1 MWAVIVDGIVFGIGH
16 ASGAEVIQLLA
27 LAAFG
32 MGLCLLYWRTGSI
45 IPCMALHALNN
56 SITFGVTKDLE
67 PALFAGVVVV
77 SVGTVIGGG
86 MAVSSRPSGGG
97 RMRRS
102 ALATAL
108 LALALPAQAS
118 AQTPPPAPPDAAS
131 RTSRSASSTVGTL
144 AGSRPAAFAGRSFT
158 ARVVMKPYVDGE
170 GAVLR
175 AYRGSKK
182 ILAKSLTFKA
192 VDGGAAGVATVKVSS
207 KVASSLAI
215 KVSHKATPA
224 VGTLRAKTLR
234 VNIVRPYANTGS
246 SGPAVRW
253 LQGKLAALRYVVP
266 RTGVYDAGTGR
277 AVMAW
282 RKVAGFSR
290 TYVATTQVFDGLL
303 KGKGRF
309 KVRHPGDGRHV
320 EARINSQV
328 LALIEGGKVQRIYH
342 TSSGAPATPTV
353 RGKFRVYMKTPG
365 INAKGMVDSSY
376 FIRGYA
382 IHGYASVP
390 PYNASHGCLRVPVPN
405 ARAIYDWLRIGD
417 VVWVEP

>member
-1 MWAVIVDGIVFGIGH
+1 
-16 ASGAEVIQLLA
+16 
-27 LAAFG
+27 
-32 MGLCLLYWRTGSI
+32 
-45 IPCMALHALNN
+45 
-56 SITFGVTKDLE
+56 
-67 PALFAGVVVV
+67 
-77 SVGTVIGGG
+77 
-86 MAVSSRPSGGG
+86 
-97 RMRRS
+97 MRRS

-108 LALALPAQAS
+108 LSLALPATAA
-118 AQTPPPAPPDAAS
+118 AQTPPPAPTPAPTPIPDVKLS
-131 RTSRSASSTVGTL
+131 SSAQD
-144 AGSRPAAFAGRSFT
+144 AMEGSRPAVFAGRSFT
-158 ARVVMKPYVDGE
+158 ARVVMKPYVAGE
-170 GAVLR
+170 SAVLR
-175 AYRGSKK
+175 VYRNPAHPKK
-182 ILAKSLTFKA
+182 ILAKSLTFKP
-192 VDGGAAGVATVKVSS
+192 VDGGSAGVATVKVRS
-207 KVASSLAI
+207 KVAGSLAI
-215 KVSHKATPA
+215 KVSHKATPV

-253 LQGKLAALRYVVP
+253 LQGKLAALKYVVP

-290 TYVATTQVFDGLL
+290 TYVATSQVFDGLL

-309 KVRHPGDGRHV
+309 KVRHPGDGRHI

-353 RGKFRVYMKTPG
+353 RGKFRVYLKTPG
-365 INAKGMVDSSY
+365 TNAKGMVDSSY